1 MKKIVLTGGGTG
13 GHVTPN
19 IALLPSLA
27 KNKYDIHYI
36 GSKNGIEKEILSE
49 YDIPYYSISTGKL
62 RRYLDFKNVTD
73 AFRIVKGVGDAV
85 KLIRK
90 ISPDIIFSKGGFVS
104 VPVVLAGK
112 ICGVP
117 VIIHESDITSGLA
130 NKIAM
135 PFATAVC
142 VAFPEAVETVEK
154 DKAVL
159 TGTPIRKELFTGK
172 RSEGLNHC
180 AFPSDKPVIL
190 MIGGSQGSKKLNTYL
205 RESLN
210 KLLKKYNVIHICGKG
225 NLEQTLLHTSGYK
238 QFEYVKNELPHILA
252 ASDLII
258 SRAGAN
264 SIYEILALKKPNIL
278 IPLSK
283 EVSRGDQILNADSFS
298 KQGFSLVLQEEE
310 LTSDTLILAIEKLF
324 SSQTVYIKAMEKSP
338 LKNGVAEVI
347 SVIKKHTKD

>member
-36 GSKNGIEKEILSE
+36 GSKNGIEKEIVSGF
-49 YDIPYYSISTGKL
+49 DIPYYSISTGKL

-85 KLIRK
+85 KIIKK
-90 ISPDIIFSKGGFVS
+90 ISPDVIFSKGGFVS

-112 ICGVP
+112 LCGVP

-142 VAFPEAVETVEK
+142 VAFPEAIETVEK
-154 DKAVL
+154 NKAVL
-159 TGTPIRKELFTGK
+159 TGTPIREELFSGK

-180 AFPSDKPVIL
+180 GFKDDKPVIL
-190 MIGGSQGSKKLNTYL
+190 MIGGSQGSKKLNSYL
-205 RESLN
+205 RESLGV
-210 KLLKKYNVIHICGKG
+210 LLKKYNVVHICGKG
-225 NLEQTLLHTSGYK
+225 NLEQSLLNTSGYK
-238 QFEYVKNELPHILA
+238 QLEYVKDELPHIFALA
-252 ASDLII
+252 DLII

-264 SIYEILALKKPNIL
+264 SIYEILALKKPNLL

-298 KQGFSLVLQEEE
+298 KQGFSLVMQESD
-310 LTSDTLILAIEKLF
+310 LTAGTLTGSIEKLF
-324 SSQTVYIKAMEKSP
+324 SSKSSYIKNMEKSS
-338 LKNGVAEVI
+338 LKNGVGEVM